1 MSIAST
7 EESPDEQ
14 PNTSCASVYE
24 TNVEISMESMN
35 EGDDAE
41 VSLWID
47 EKELQHQ
54 KRETLSNT
62 VAQITEGHYSPIA
75 STPNTSWDDV
85 SIPQQKYYRCKMKEI
100 IQAALSFV
108 VPGQEEQMWS
118 CLREKKGACRHR

>member
-7 EESPDEQ
+7 EESPDER
-14 PNTSCASVYE
+14 PNTSCASAYE
-24 TNVEISMESMN
+24 TDVEISMESMN
-35 EGDDAE
+35 EGDDAD

-75 STPNTSWDDV
+75 STLNTSWDDV
-85 SIPQQKYYRCKMKEI
+85 SIT
-100 IQAALSFV
+100 
-108 VPGQEEQMWS
+108 
-118 CLREKKGACRHR
+118 